1 MPFLEQNG
9 LRFYYETAGDPNHPP
24 LLIISGLTDYTA
36 KCAWQ
41 MPALAADFHVI
52 TFDNRGA
59 GRSTTPEPG
68 YTMADLADDAA
79 AVLSALGVAAA
90 HVFGFSMGGMVALNL
105 VLRHPERVRGLVLGC
120 TSAGG
125 RLVVQPDAPV
135 LERLIAPPATGD
147 RRRDFL
153 NGLWVSLGDR
163 CRTEDVETVAQLADA
178 AAANPQ
184 TAPGYLGQLAAIQ
197 THDVVDRL
205 GEIHAP
211 TLVLHGTADRLVPVE
226 NVRILAARIP
236 GAALILYPV
245 AGHMFFVEEAAAVNR
260 DIRNFLLAAVAA

>member
-1 MPFLEQNG
+1 MPALRRRAILTSLLAFPWNCVKWVLELHQESAPTYAILDHNG
-9 LRFYYETAGDPNHPP
+9 LRFYYEAAGNPNNPP

-125 RLVVQPDAPV
+125 RLVVQADAPV
-135 LERLIAPPATGD
+135 LERLVAPPATGD

-153 NGLWVSLGDR
+153 NGLWVSLGDS
-163 CRTEDVETVAQLADA
+163 CRTEDFETVEQLADA
-178 AAANPQ
+178 AAAKPQ
-184 TAPGYLGQLAAIQ
+184 KEPGYIGQLPPS
-197 THDVVDRL
+197 H
-205 GEIHAP
+205 P
-211 TLVLHGTADRLVPVE
+211 TMSSIA
-226 NVRILAARIP
+226 
-236 GAALILYPV
+236 
-245 AGHMFFVEEAAAVNR
+245 
-260 DIRNFLLAAVAA
+260 